1 MEDISFTVWK
11 DPATQE
17 LPQTYYFDL
26 DTNGDPIKL
35 GDGSFGIVYR
45 VRKSKQSTVP
55 GDHAVKIFYLGEDIE
70 DRFWLELNFMEN
82 IRRTA
87 SEKKIDRSVL
97 VGVLEPDGGT
107 AKFRESNAYQ
117 ELFAKKFPDLKISS
131 HAIVMGR
138 YDGTLKDLLEN
149 KVPGAE
155 YSGYEML
162 RQIPVNERIKW
173 ILPFIEASIAGLRT
187 LYIDSNAHLDQK
199 PANMFYRKQGA
210 EFVVV
215 IGDMGYLNPKN
226 DHSLEIKTIDPLDEF
241 RRRPMLGTL
250 HYRSP
255 EQKDNYELCDAAVRK
270 IEGEEY
276 LFELI
281 IQDPKFNDSIIEKD
295 DFVYFSKSQEKHPY
309 YIASIEPSEKTG
321 EKFTRIVIKDSGEG
335 GRIREDEKTQVIIRK
350 RQRLRTDLFGIGAIA
365 YDLLTCGK
373 SPERFY
379 ERIRIWD
386 NRHTS
391 ITEIMER
398 YRRVASFN
406 SSEPQSQHIF
416 ESLNFG
422 TQYANGV
429 MVQFILRC
437 MLYNSPGTF
446 FNSVAEKA
454 AANGGT
460 ATKNEKDERARD
472 QEVLAELHNEFRK
485 EFEEDLNKNSKMGNP
500 IVFQVKPP
508 IVADPNEP
516 LKLSTLLD
524 IIQKSELNHFVER
537 YMLGA
542 HYVQQILYYISAIF
556 DIEPPFYFSE
566 FNPENIV
573 DSRDSRDA
581 RNQKTDL
588 STPYVAFS
596 DDEDYFKTL
605 QDYKLHIKLKTY
617 PNSFFIP
624 DYLVHIHRPVQLD
637 IAQENPDANRF
648 GFCFVSKSYPY
659 DEVKPGDW
667 ILARKKDN
675 NKNELYKIV
684 AVDKRKQVLDLRF
697 FDINAK
703 NIDESKTLSLNTPG
717 LEEKD
722 PFVYFKEIDRQ
733 EYYLQILGIYVH
745 QFFFAGLNSGSLN
758 SLPPFVEMRNIEAF
772 LHPKDR
778 FSCKNPEEFVAAYNP
793 SSATQR
799 EVVNVMVKLV
809 NLYTRLIFS
818 QLDNSFYKRKDKA
831 ETPNKPIR
839 SILADI
845 HAAFDD
851 IRKDIETMLK
861 VDFKYLE
868 RVQHLKPMLKR
879 SIQNEPLAAG
889 PDLQEDWA
897 IVQTANERIAA
908 NFPTDFEFEEVLKNL
923 FVHQPWKPPI
933 TINPVETPAPPEPE
947 PEPSLI
953 DSLLGKVFGN
963 KPDKP

>member
-1 MEDISFTVWK
+1 MKDISFTVWK

-26 DTNGDPIKL
+26 DADGDPVKL

-45 VRKSKQSTVP
+45 VRMAKDSKVD
-55 GDHAVKIFYLGEDIE
+55 GDYAVKIFYLGEDIE

-82 IRRTA
+82 IRKKA
-87 SEKKIDRSVL
+87 AEKNIHRGEL
-97 VGVLEPDGGT
+97 IGVLEPRGGT
-107 AKFRESNAYQ
+107 AKFRESDAYH

-131 HAIVMGR
+131 HAIVMER

-149 KVPGAE
+149 KVLSAE

-187 LYIDSNAHLDQK
+187 LYIGSNAHLDQK
-199 PANMFYRKQGA
+199 PANMFYRKKGA
-210 EFVVV
+210 DFEVV
-215 IGDMGYLNPKN
+215 IGDMGYLNPEN
-226 DHSLEIKTIDPLDEF
+226 DRSLEIKTIDPLDEF
-241 RRRPMLGTL
+241 RRRPLLGTL

-255 EQKDNYELCDAAVRK
+255 EQKDNYEICDAAVRK
-270 IEGEEY
+270 IEGEEH

-281 IQDPKFNDSIIEKD
+281 IQDPKFNDSIIEKE

-309 YIASIEPSEKTG
+309 FIATIEPSEKTG
-321 EKFTRIVIKDSGEG
+321 HKFTRIVIKDNEEG
-335 GRIREDEKTQVIIRK
+335 GRIREDAKTQIVIRK

-454 AANGGT
+454 AANGGVP
-460 ATKNEKDERARD
+460 AKSEKGENSRD
-472 QEVLAELHNEFRK
+472 REILAELRDEFVKEFR
-485 EFEEDLNKNSKMGNP
+485 EYLREDRRMDNP
-500 IVFQVKPP
+500 IVFRVKPP
-508 IVADPNEP
+508 TVTDPNEP

-524 IIQKSELNHFVER
+524 SIQKSDLNHFVER

-542 HYVQQILYYISAIF
+542 HYVQQILDYISAIF
-556 DIEPPFYFSE
+556 DIKPPFYFSE

-573 DSRDSRDA
+573 ESRSSRDA
-581 RNQKTDL
+581 RNHRINL
-588 STPYVAFS
+588 NTPYVAFS
-596 DDEDYFKTL
+596 DEDDYLKTL

-624 DYLVHIHRPVQLD
+624 DYLVHVHRPIQLTAEQD
-637 IAQENPDANRF
+637 NPVANRF
-648 GFCFVSKSYPY
+648 SFCFVSKSYPY
-659 DEVKPGDW
+659 DEVKRGDW

-684 AVDKRKQVLDLRF
+684 AVDKHKQTLDVRF
-697 FDINAK
+697 FDIKTKDFIEN
-703 NIDESKTLSLNTPG
+703 KTLTG
-717 LEEKD
+717 IADLEEKD
-722 PFVYFKEIDRQ
+722 PFVYFKELDRK
-733 EYYLQILGIYVH
+733 EYYLQILGIYIH
-745 QFFFAGLNSGSLN
+745 QFFFAGLNGASMN
-758 SLPPFVEMRNIEAF
+758 SLPAFVEMRNIESF
-772 LHPKDR
+772 LHPKDY
-778 FSCKNPEEFVAAYNP
+778 FSCKDAGEFVAAYNQA
-793 SSATQR
+793 SATQR
-799 EVVNVMVKLV
+799 EVVRVMTKLV
-809 NLYTRLIFS
+809 NLYTRLIFT
-818 QLDNSFYKRKDKA
+818 QLDNSYYKKGDQDA
-831 ETPNKPIR
+831 KPI
-839 SILADI
+839 SDVIAEIKVTFADI
-845 HAAFDD
+845 
-851 IRKDIETMLK
+851 RSDIEKMLR
-861 VDFKYLE
+861 VFPTFLE
-868 RVQHLKPMLKR
+868 RVQHLEPMLKK
-879 SIQNEPLAAG
+879 SIQNEPLEVHTELQR
-889 PDLQEDWA
+889 DLDTIKA
-897 IVQTANERIAA
+897 ANERIAA
-908 NFPTDFEFEEVLKNL
+908 DFPTDFEFEEVLKNL
-923 FVHQPWKPPI
+923 FVHRPWKPHI
-933 TINPVETPAPPEPE
+933 TINPVEPPPAPEPE
-947 PEPSLI
+947 PESSFI
-953 DSLLGKVFGN
+953 DSIFGKVLGN
-963 KPDKP
+963 KSKKQPEK